1 RLFKSWQ
8 SQYSLVQ
15 YLLNLDETLKE
26 TYETGHRLLSA
37 LKANDI
43 QQLRF
48 ILQDAKTKDT
58 SKGLKRVIHTFIK
71 YMPYISST
79 MRHRHLTNGPIE
91 GINNKIKLIKRVSYG
106 YRNFWNFR

>member
-1 RLFKSWQ
+1 
-8 SQYSLVQ
+8 
-15 YLLNLDETLKE
+15 NLDETLKE

-48 ILQDAKTKDT
+48 ILQDAKTKDI

-79 MRHRHLTNGPIE
+79 MRHRHLT
-91 GINNKIKLIKRVSYG
+91 
-106 YRNFWNFR
+106 